1 MTNNKKILPNVP
13 LLKKW
18 RFVESKKEESGK
30 AKYWWSD
37 GSKTEEQVT
46 SHMDA
51 IGRLKAIQ
59 DNGGEKPEQAQP

>member
-1 MTNNKKILPNVP
+1 MADNKKILPDVP

-18 RFVESKKEESGK
+18 RFVEGKKEASGK

-51 IGRLKAIQ
+51 VGRLKTIQ
-59 DNGGEKPEQAQP
+59 DSGGGKPE